1 MQAIVRQIKDSS
13 QPWNM
18 TGKDYAG
25 YVSLAGLSC
34 VVFAPVAFIFAGPF
48 GFVLAIILS
57 MFGIGLI
64 TYAIY
69 LTQSE

>member
-1 MQAIVRQIKDSS
+1 MI
-13 QPWNM
+13 
-18 TGKDYAG
+18 GKDHAG
-25 YVSLAGLSC
+25 YVSSVGLAC
-34 VVFAPVAFIFAGPF
+34 VILAPVAFIMTGPF